1 MTENLRYIQLLRTRK
16 CLATLLVSELIDVD
30 KMLKKKTVKE
40 ERGFGLEAVNDST
53 TA

>member
-16 CLATLLVSELIDVD
+16 CLATLLVSELTDVD
-30 KMLKKKTVKE
+30 KMVKKMVKE